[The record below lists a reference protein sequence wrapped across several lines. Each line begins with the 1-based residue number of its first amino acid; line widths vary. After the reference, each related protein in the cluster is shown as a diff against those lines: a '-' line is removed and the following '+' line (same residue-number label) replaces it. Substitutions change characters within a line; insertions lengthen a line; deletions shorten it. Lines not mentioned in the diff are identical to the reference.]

1 MKFTMTWLKEHLDT
15 KIANEDIVNKLTS
28 IGLEVEEI
36 SDLSK
41 VFADFIV
48 AQVMDEKKH
57 PDADKLKVCKV
68 DTGSKII
75 DVVCGAP
82 NVEKN
87 MKVVYAPP
95 GAVIP
100 SSKMKLKVTK
110 IRGVESLGMLCSEH
124 ELGISENHDGI
135 IKLDDNVK
143 VGQPYAEISGLDD
156 VMVEIGITPNRQD
169 WR

>member
-15 KIANEDIVNKLTS
+15 KISNEDIVNKLTS

-36 SDLSK
+36 SDTSK
-41 VFADFIV
+41 VFSDFIV

-100 SSKMKLKVTK
+100 PQ
-110 IRGVESLGMLCSEH
+110 
-124 ELGISENHDGI
+124 
-135 IKLDDNVK
+135 VK
-143 VGQPYAEISGLDD
+143 
-156 VMVEIGITPNRQD
+156 
-169 WR
+169 